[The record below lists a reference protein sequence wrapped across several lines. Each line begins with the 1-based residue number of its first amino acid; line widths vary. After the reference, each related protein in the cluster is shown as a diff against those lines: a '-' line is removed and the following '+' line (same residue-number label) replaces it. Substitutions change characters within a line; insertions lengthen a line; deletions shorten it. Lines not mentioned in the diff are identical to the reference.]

1 MSDVII
7 PGTAT
12 KRTIYSFGGVDVFAL
27 SRDNGAEIKDEFDHW
42 VPVAHGVVSALNF
55 FPPLLQTGA
64 NVTIS
69 HASAVQD
76 GYISAAEFSSF
87 VAKEPAIALST
98 SSYYYRGDKTWAV
111 LNAATIGLSNV
122 ENTALSTWAGSTNL
136 ILLGTIGTGIWQGS
150 SIGTAYTDAKV
161 ASVNSRTGAVVILA
175 SDVGAGSTTTDKTFV
190 SSPPGTS
197 FIFTDVISASVSGN
211 AGTVTNGLYS
221 NATYTNPSWL
231 TTVDGAKITGA
242 NSIAASVLP
251 ANLTSLAALSYA
263 SASFVKMSASGT
275 FSLDTRILVPEAPSD
290 GTCYGRKNAAWA
302 ATSGLR
308 WLGAY
313 NPSTAY
319 VVDDAVSYAGS
330 SYICISPST
339 GNLPTDLTYFNLLS
353 HMGDPGVSGISGS
366 LTQAFTSQTSVTVT
380 HNFNGYPAVQ
390 VLEGTT
396 VLVPLSIVHNSV
408 NDFTV
413 TFTSSTSGNIIA
425 TLGGVST
432 SVVSKSSNY
441 TLTASDDLVL
451 ATAALTLTLPA
462 TSGLQGHSF
471 TIKHMTD
478 SGLFV
483 IVNTTGGATIDGD
496 LTKTLVAKYTSMT
509 VFTDGS
515 NWLIR

>member
-12 KRTIYSFGGVDVFAL
+12 KRTIYKFGGVEVFAL
-27 SRDNGAEIKDEFDHW
+27 SADNGAEIKDEFDHW
-42 VPVAHGVVSALNF
+42 VPVAHGNISALNF

-76 GYISAAEFSSF
+76 GYISAAEFTVFNS
-87 VAKEPAIALST
+87 KEPAVALST
-98 SSYYYRGDKTWAV
+98 ASYYYRGDKTWVV
-111 LNAATIGLSNV
+111 LNAAVIGLSNV

-136 ILLGTIGTGIWQGS
+136 VLLGTIGTGVWHGS
-150 SIGTAYTDAKV
+150 SIETAYTDAKV
-161 ASVNSRTGAVVILA
+161 TSVNTRTGAITILA
-175 SDVGAGSTTTDKTFV
+175 SDVGAGASTADKTFV

-197 FIFTDVISASVSGN
+197 FIFTDTITASISGN
-211 AGTVTNGLYS
+211 AATVTNGLYS

-231 TTVDGAKITGA
+231 SSLDGSKITGT
-242 NSIAASVLP
+242 NSVAASVLP
-251 ANLTSLAALSYA
+251 VNLNSLAALSFV
-263 SASFVKMSASGT
+263 STSFIKMSAAGT
-275 FSLDTRILVPEAPSD
+275 FSLDTRDLVPEAPSD

-313 NPSTAY
+313 NPTTAY
-319 VVDDAVSYAGS
+319 VPDDGVSYAGS
-330 SYICISPST
+330 SYICILSST

-366 LTQAFTSQTSVTVT
+366 LTQAFTTQTSVNVV
-380 HNFNGYPAVQ
+380 HNFNAYPAVQ

-396 VLVPLSIVHNSV
+396 VIIPLSIVHNTA

-413 TFTSSTSGNIIA
+413 SFTTATSGNIIA
-425 TLGGVST
+425 TIGGVST
-432 SVVSKSSNY
+432 AVVSKSSNY
-441 TLTASDDLVL
+441 TITASDDLIL

-483 IVNTTGGATIDGD
+483 VVNTTGGATIDGE